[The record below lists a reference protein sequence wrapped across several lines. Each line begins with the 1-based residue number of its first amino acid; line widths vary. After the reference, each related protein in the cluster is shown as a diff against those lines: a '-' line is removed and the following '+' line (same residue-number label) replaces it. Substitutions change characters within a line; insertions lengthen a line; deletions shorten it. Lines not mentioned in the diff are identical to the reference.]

1 LSGSRSLYDAPRAR
15 QTYHLSLHA
24 ALPIYRPPRRHD
36 LAERLTSLPEVV
48 ADVEVDDPV
57 FWDPGK
63 DRWRRVAGGEF
74 GVRGRRARG
83 TGGARR
89 ALGASRAHHP
99 RRARHDR
106 GAPVARPRT
115 RPGRALSNA

>member
-83 TGGARR
+83 TRSEEHTSE
-89 ALGASRAHHP
+89 LQSRENLVCRLPPAKKKDP
-99 RRARHDR
+99 W
-106 GAPVARPRT
+106 
-115 RPGRALSNA
+115 